1 MFNPHPRRLREA
13 LVARVDARRA
23 PILLA
28 DSAFRA
34 VVVPAGRHR
43 IDFLYRL
50 PGMPGT
56 GSISLVA
63 ELATILA
70 AAGRGRRLNR
80 PGMKSR

>member
-1 MFNPHPRRLREA
+1 LFNPHPRRLREA

-34 VVVPAGRHR
+34 VVVPAGGR